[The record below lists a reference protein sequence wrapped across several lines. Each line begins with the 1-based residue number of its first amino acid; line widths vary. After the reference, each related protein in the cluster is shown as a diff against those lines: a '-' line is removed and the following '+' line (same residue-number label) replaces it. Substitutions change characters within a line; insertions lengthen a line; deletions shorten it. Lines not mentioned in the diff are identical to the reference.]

1 MIFVNEKSYTE
12 LMKKSAMK
20 KKRRKEA
27 YVLELY
33 IDILLSEILMNIE
46 KEQLIKK
53 IDAAIDEGNKQVFMD
68 LSKQY
73 KELSK
78 RYGT

>member
-1 MIFVNEKSYTE
+1 
-12 LMKKSAMK
+12 

-73 KELSK
+73 KELTR

>member
-1 MIFVNEKSYTE
+1 
-12 LMKKSAMK
+12 MKKSAMK

>member
-20 KKRRKEA
+20 KKKRKET
-27 YVLELY
+27 YVLDLY
-33 IDILLSEILMNIE
+33 IDILLNEILMNIE
-46 KEQLIKK
+46 KEKLIKK
-53 IDAAIDEGNKQVFMD
+53 IDVAIDEGNEPVFID

-73 KELSK
+73 KQLIE
-78 RYGT
+78 RFGT

>member
-73 KELSK
+73 KELAK